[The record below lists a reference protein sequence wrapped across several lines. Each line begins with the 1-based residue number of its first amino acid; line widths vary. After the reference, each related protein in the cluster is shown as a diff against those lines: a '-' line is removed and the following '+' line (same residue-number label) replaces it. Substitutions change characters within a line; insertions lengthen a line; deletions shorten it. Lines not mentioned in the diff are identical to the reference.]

1 MMCAEKILSILQ
13 CMCKNIQD
21 QPSWIDHVYFIDH
34 SNKRPAPI
42 TDGQGSYIY
51 FRRINISSNLKPVLN
66 NTEVIGYT
74 EIESYRAVVVF
85 DKTKVNRLDVPKCAL
100 SAIQACSKCIR
111 GEVKMYWDPNEIG
124 ASEVNYFKGSISSE
138 EKTKFLNSLG
148 DIDLIAF
155 EFTLGG
161 DITISKCNCQPCSDG
176 GGLNDYYPP
185 WL

>member
-1 MMCAEKILSILQ
+1 MTCAEKILSILQ

-74 EIESYRAVVVF
+74 ESESYRAVVVF